1 MERSPSLE
9 EIVGDTGGALGCGTL
24 TGSWGVTMPHALCW
38 PVEWVG
44 REVRKTTREVSA
56 SRG

>member
-1 MERSPSLE
+1 LE